1 MELDQRKNQQQ
12 EAAVSVLLVL
22 RLQVCT
28 AKHSFG
34 SWRFSLSVVLSWSL
48 RSAEPSTLLS
58 EPSLWPSFTSLLMG
72 VHDLNEFSPLIV
84 IKKQK

>member
-1 MELDQRKNQQQ
+1 MELDQWKNEGQ

-22 RLQVCT
+22 RLQVYT
-28 AKHSFG
+28 AVHSFG
-34 SWRFSLSVVLSWSL
+34 CWRFSLSVVLSWSS

>member
-1 MELDQRKNQQQ
+1 MNEPQ

-22 RLQVCT
+22 RLQVCIT
-28 AKHSFG
+28 MHSFG
-34 SWRFSLSVVLSWSL
+34 CWRFSLSVVLSWSSH
-48 RSAEPSTLLS
+48 SAEPSTSLS
-58 EPSLWPSFTSLLMG
+58 EPSLWPSFTSLPMG